1 MQYKN
6 LTMSDSRKKLS
17 VAEYRKQAVD
27 KIKKDK
33 EVIAKTPKLTYFF
46 KTKNLS
52 LVEDRNTSI

>member
-1 MQYKN
+1 
-6 LTMSDSRKKLS
+6 MSDSRKKLS